1 MSRCFPFPPPGY
13 ERKHQSENLDV
24 LREEKRKEKKHK
36 EKKDKE
42 NREGKEKR
50 EKDRSE
56 GKHKDKR
63 NRKEKRKDKKDKHRN
78 KKKDED
84 QSKDKEKSSI
94 SEESTVAGK
103 IEAKSEERLRPT
115 VQNKATGS
123 SSDEVKHATQFQVQN
138 GGKPIQNNL
147 VSLDLKESKFA
158 LELNSTVINH
168 EEESVSQLIERVSG
182 VCKRDQDAA
191 RAAVRDSSGLLAD
204 DKGQNKDNGIHRKT
218 SVPIWNLSG
227 MVKYKIGGM
236 PRLVEEQGD
245 QRFEGKEK
253 SKEKGNDPSL
263 VEQHGDQR
271 LEGKEKSKEKSDIK
285 RGEIR
290 KDKEREK
297 HSHRK
302 DKNEGKEKE
311 KRVKGKGKGKEKSED
326 KETKQDVSKDQHM
339 NDLIRASSYKSMHMV
354 KDFNSKAVNEGNM
367 RKRKDLGSNGFIH
380 ESEVRPNKL
389 LKEASHQLTENG
401 KKLDTA
407 RTPNLSTSD
416 KQQGIPENIRL
427 GKKDQRVN
435 GITEAQQMS
444 VSKPKT
450 STATIITNQIAE
462 ASKNPPD
469 PEKCMSKAL
478 TVPKLEDQIAEAS
491 KKPPHPDSKYLSVVL
506 TVPKM
511 EWSEFD
517 DQDWLFSRKDPPSEK
532 PEVGSDQMNQE
543 CCVWSEA
550 MHVESTDVYAMP
562 YVIPY

>member
-13 ERKHQSENLDV
+13 ERKHQSKNLDV

-56 GKHKDKR
+56 GKHRDKR

-78 KKKDED
+78 KKKDEED

-103 IEAKSEERLRPT
+103 IEGKGEERLRPT
-115 VQNKATGS
+115 VHNKATGS
-123 SSDEVKHATQFQVQN
+123 SLDEVKHATQFQVQN

-158 LELNSTVINH
+158 LEPNTTIRNH
-168 EEESVSQLIERVSG
+168 EKESVSQLLERVSG

-204 DKGQNKDNGIHRKT
+204 DKGQNKDNGVHRKT

-227 MVKYKIGGM
+227 MAKYKIGGM

-253 SKEKGNDPSL
+253 SKEKGDDPSL

-271 LEGKEKSKEKSDIK
+271 LEGKEKSKEKGDIK
-285 RGEIR
+285 RGESR

-311 KRVKGKGKGKEKSED
+311 KKRVKVKEKIED
-326 KETKQDVSKDQHM
+326 KETKEDVSKDQRM
-339 NDLIRASSYKSMHMV
+339 NDLIGVSSYKSMHMV
-354 KDFNSKAVNEGNM
+354 KDFNSNAVNEGNM
-367 RKRKDLGSNGFIH
+367 RKRKDLGSNCFIH

-401 KKLDTA
+401 RKMDAA

-416 KQQGIPENIRL
+416 KQQGIPENVRL

-435 GITEAQQMS
+435 GITEAQQLS

-462 ASKNPPD
+462 ASKKPPD

-491 KKPPHPDSKYLSVVL
+491 RKPPHPDSKYLSVVL

-543 CCVWSEA
+543 HCVWSEA